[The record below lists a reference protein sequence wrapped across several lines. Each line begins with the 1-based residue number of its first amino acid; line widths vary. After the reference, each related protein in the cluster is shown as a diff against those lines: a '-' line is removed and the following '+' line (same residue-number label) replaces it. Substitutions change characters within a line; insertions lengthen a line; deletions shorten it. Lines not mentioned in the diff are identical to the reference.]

1 MPSSDA
7 TLRGAI
13 QRLGGG
19 LELALACD
27 FGVARTWARLGLP
40 EVGIGRLP
48 GAGGTQRLTRLAGPS
63 VATRLIL
70 GAELID
76 GGEAERLGIVQWAKA
91 GDAEAEAMALALAL
105 ALAQRLAARPAP
117 AYGAAKRC
125 IAAARGD
132 DRFAVERREIRA
144 PLHTSEA
151 AEHLARFVAKDR

>member
-1 MPSSDA
+1 M
-7 TLRGAI
+7 
-13 QRLGGG
+13 
-19 LELALACD
+19 ACD
-27 FGVARTWARLGLP
+27 FRVARTWARLGLP
-40 EVGIGRLP
+40 EVGIGLLL

-76 GGEAERLGIVQWAKA
+76 GGEAERLGIVQRAKA
-91 GDAEAEAMALALAL
+91 GDVEAEALAL

-117 AYGAAKRC
+117 ACGPAKRC

-132 DRFAVERREIRA
+132 DGFTVERREICA
-144 PLHTSEA
+144 LMHTSEA

>member
-7 TLRGAI
+7 TPRGAI

-91 GDAEAEAMALALAL
+91 GDAEAMALALAL
-105 ALAQRLAARPAP
+105 ALAQRLAVRPAP